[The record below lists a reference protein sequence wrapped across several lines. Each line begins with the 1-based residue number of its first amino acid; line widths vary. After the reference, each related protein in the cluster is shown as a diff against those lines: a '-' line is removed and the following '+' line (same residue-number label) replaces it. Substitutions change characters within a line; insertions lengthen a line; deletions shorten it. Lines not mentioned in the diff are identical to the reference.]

1 MSLKLNK
8 QTGIGLFG
16 GTFDPVHMGHLK
28 TAAELKKLF
37 ELKEMRMIL
46 SARPP
51 HRDTPSSNPDHR
63 LKMLKIALNGKEGK
77 GLILDKIEY
86 ERIGLSY
93 TLDTVIAVRSQ
104 AGPEVSICLCL
115 GMDSFSSMDSWSDWK
130 KLLNIVHIVVAN
142 RPGWEQPRNGAI
154 YEVIKKHR
162 ATDTLDFHRSPSGK
176 IFLTKFTPM
185 CISSTA
191 IRKGIAQKVS
201 IRGLL
206 PAEVAE
212 YIQTNKLYQKI

>member
-8 QTGIGLFG
+8 RTGIGLFG
-16 GTFDPVHMGHLK
+16 GTFDPTHMGHLR
-28 TAAELKKLF
+28 TALELKKLF

-51 HRDTPSSNPDHR
+51 HRETPSSNPDHR
-63 LKMLKIALNGKEGK
+63 LKMLKIALNEKGGK

-93 TLDTVIAVRSQ
+93 TLDTVIAIRNRV
-104 AGPEVSICLCL
+104 GPEIPICLCL
-115 GMDSFSSMDSWSDWK
+115 GMDSFSNIDSWSDWK
-130 KLLNIVHIVVAN
+130 KLINIVHIVVAN

-154 YEVIKKHR
+154 YETIKKHR
-162 ATDTLDFHRSPSGK
+162 ATNTLEFHRSPSGK
-176 IFLTKFTPM
+176 IFIMEFTPM

-191 IRKGIAQKVS
+191 IRKGIAQKDS
-201 IRGLL
+201 ILGLL
-206 PAEVAE
+206 PEEVAE
-212 YIQTNKLYQKI
+212 YIKINKLYQKI